1 MHGVQLSSIDANL
14 LVALDAL
21 VQERNVARAARR
33 VGLSPSAMSH
43 TLARVREM
51 LGDPVLVRSG
61 RAMTVT
67 PRALEIAAPL
77 REGLASISRALEK
90 PAPLDLKRERR
101 VVRLAAVDFAQNHV
115 VKRLAVRLRNEAPL
129 VDLVTVGAGSSA
141 LDELKSGA
149 IDALIAAQGNL
160 RGLARR
166 PLADEPF
173 VCVVRRGHPCLSS
186 RFTLKRF
193 AELEHVIVSPRGKT
207 IGATDAGL
215 RKKGLKRRVV
225 LAVPTF
231 LAAALVVAETD
242 LVLTCGARSAR
253 EAKTWLSLEVLPPP
267 MKLPPFTLALFWDP
281 RTEHDPFARYIRDT
295 IADVAKER

>member
-115 VKRLAVRLRNEAPL
+115 VKRLAVRLRSDAPL
-129 VDLVTVGAGSSA
+129 VDLVT
-141 LDELKSGA
+141 
-149 IDALIAAQGNL
+149 NL